1 MRLDSFSNRGATC
14 IRSELVCVK
23 MAEFGPPD
31 MPSTWLT
38 SCHAVAVPPKGGGTL
53 IQHPAFKTHFTRY
66 KLNEN
71 LNPAERQPYQY
82 MVATLPEEQEGELDT
97 WTLIVP
103 NLFPHE
109 SRNPSV
115 ATYTDEEG
123 ITVIDNGNTSYLLEV
138 HGEFTRPDAIK
149 PSAGGRLD
157 RKSPQHLCRYYV
169 LKNADKTRFILQ
181 MMITEEEYVL
191 CGKGLPYGG
200 SSVLLQRAMQFA
212 PDLGNELPIL
222 QVDNRKS
229 NAQAFRMSSLE
240 IPKGDVSWYTYHPFY
255 VQRPNLQLISQM
267 FPSAPKSS
275 WSPLEFVVGG
285 TSGFESYPLALHAKK
300 EAINLSMPKLEDF
313 ADLVERDKNRKRKA
327 MRDEAHIKL
336 FGENVFMK
344 FTFTF
349 KGNSEQTKSFK
360 ISIYVLY
367 SLFIRKKI
375 DSKKIREFYISRITF
390 QEEGGRETY
399 KTEYVDNYITKQ
411 ANLIKDLFRQTVP
424 HNYSQALKF
433 GKEVKKLEYGENLP
447 TVSQPI
453 QKQIFLSMT
462 IDLSGINKITDDD
475 WKAVER
481 SARYLNVKP
490 DKTAKEYLQ
499 EQMYTRGNL
508 LAALQAQTR
517 RGGVL
522 PALNPGHW
530 RAAHPQ
536 SGASW
541 RVNMTWI

>member
-1 MRLDSFSNRGATC
+1 
-14 IRSELVCVK
+14 
-23 MAEFGPPD
+23 MAEF

-82 MVATLPEEQEGELDT
+82 MVATLPDEQEGELNT

-123 ITVIDNGNTSYLLEV
+123 MTVIDNGNSSYLLEV

-222 QVDNRKS
+222 QVDNQQSK
-229 NAQAFRMSSLE
+229 AQAFRMSSLE
-240 IPKGDVSWYTYHPFY
+240 IPKGGVSWYTYHPLY

-267 FPSAPKSS
+267 FPSAPKSL
-275 WSPLEFVVGG
+275 WSPLEFVVGR
-285 TSGFESYPLALHAKK
+285 TSGFESYPLALYAKK

-327 MRDEAHIKL
+327 MRDEAHIRL
-336 FGENVFMK
+336 FGENV
-344 FTFTF
+344 TIICTCYLSSE
-349 KGNSEQTKSFK
+349 GNPIVAYFQPAFAPVKTYK
-360 ISIYVLY
+360 ISLY
-367 SLFIRKKI
+367 KLFILSRMKKDQADFKQKLARNAPEFRKNDDITYETKEALKKLLDLLQEKTLKVFATSVPHTREDALNLSEEIQKNFTVEEVYPI
-375 DSKKIREFYISRITF
+375 DQSS
-390 QEEGGRETY
+390 G
-399 KTEYVDNYITKQ
+399 DNSKQ
-411 ANLIKDLFRQTVP
+411 ANYKC
-424 HNYSQALKF
+424 
-433 GKEVKKLEYGENLP
+433 
-447 TVSQPI
+447 
-453 QKQIFLSMT
+453 T
-462 IDLSGINKITDDD
+462 IDASSLYKLTDDD

-490 DKTAKEYLQ
+490 DKTAKKYLQ
-499 EQMYTRGNL
+499 EQMYTREKL
-508 LAALQAQTR
+508 LAELQAQTR